1 MFQNVKGEF
10 WVIVQIILLIGIAL
24 VPAQIGSFLA
34 WPEALIGPAAVL
46 GVGIGIVGLTVVSVS
61 ALNLGRSLSIFPRPK
76 DDSVLI
82 QSGLYSLVRHPIYL
96 GVILTAL
103 GWSLFRTSVLA
114 LLLTVVLA
122 IFFDRKAAREEIWLT
137 QKFPEYA
144 DYRRRVRKLIPWLY

>member
-10 WVIVQIILLIGIAL
+10 WVIVQIVLLVGIAF
-24 VPAQIGSFLA
+24 VPARIGNFLA
-34 WPEALIGPAAVL
+34 WPEALIGPTAII
-46 GVGIGIVGLTVVSVS
+46 GIGIGFVGLAIVSVS
-61 ALNLGRSLSIFPRPK
+61 ALNLGRSLSILPRPK

-96 GVILTAL
+96 GVIVTAL

-114 LLLTVVLA
+114 LLLTAILV
-122 IFFDRKAAREEIWLT
+122 IFFDRKAAREEIWLM

-144 DYRRRVRKLIPWLY
+144 DYRRRVRKLIPWIY